1 VIVYL
6 KDKDSQNWSLIGKTE
21 VVRNNLNPDFST
33 PVECDYYFEREQFVK
48 FTVNDSDGSSND
60 FIGQVETTV
69 GKLIGA
75 SAQTFLSDL
84 TLPGHKQSRG
94 KIIIRTDSLN

>member
-1 VIVYL
+1 MIVYL

-21 VVRNNLNPDFST
+21 VVKNNLNPDFST

-60 FIGQVETTV
+60 FIG
-69 GKLIGA
+69 
-75 SAQTFLSDL
+75 
-84 TLPGHKQSRG
+84 
-94 KIIIRTDSLN
+94 